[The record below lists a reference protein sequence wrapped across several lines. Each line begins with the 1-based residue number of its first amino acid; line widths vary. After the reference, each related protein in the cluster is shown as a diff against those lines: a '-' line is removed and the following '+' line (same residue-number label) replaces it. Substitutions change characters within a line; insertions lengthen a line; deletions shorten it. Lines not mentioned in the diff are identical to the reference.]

1 MIREN
6 NIKNRAISFFLTIAI
21 LASTFVSYGFTVKA
35 LDDIGSAIG
44 STARIV
50 TASVLL
56 ASNPEFVSDDVIG
69 GVSKNE
75 LPELVVIT
83 NYYYDEINNQVWY
96 EIDAAPGYTWP
107 EEYIS
112 YHYVYDYAL
121 EILTNGTNFVF
132 DENGNEI
139 GTYLDLQQ
147 FEKITLIGASSM
159 TGDVEYNWQVLIDGI
174 WIDIYGQNQPE
185 FTLSLGVIAS
195 ALDDNCEAH
204 LRLVT
209 RKSSKVVEGDTITV
223 TVIPYVE
230 DEPDEDEPQEEE
242 RPAEYEVYILCDG
255 EEVTEVTIEYD
266 DYDYDNNLIENGIKE
281 LYVESDVELYDDI
294 IWQMRKDGE
303 PDGEW
308 EDIENGN
315 YFEVSRY
322 NIQGFYS
329 ACEIGYKAF
338 LRAVLVVDGQEHVSD
353 EINVFVNE
361 RSDELYY
368 NKTDEESEDVV
379 SNSNDEEKVEGSTD
393 AVTITTDETNNK
405 KSEIGE
411 SCSEVKEKAKTK
423 AKKTEN
429 KEENGDILDD
439 SIDEEETGSQ
449 EITIIDENEESLLS
463 AVFSMFTMTVHAEE
477 NEENDIIHIAEEPV
491 SETVA
496 TEDENKMYNVII
508 EYKFEK
514 DGTTAANPYTATL
527 GENSSLDANVEF
539 PNVLGYEPYVMNDN
553 GELIRQDEYKFED
566 AAFTEDFSLTVWY
579 KPALVEYKVNVY
591 FQNVT
596 NDDYTMQSTEVL
608 EGYTDT
614 EVPVDL
620 GLYFEGFIQ
629 LLHDQPKIAAD
640 GSTQIDV
647 YFDRMYYLMK
657 FELGDNAYG
666 VQPIYARYGTQL
678 NIDSPKRPGYTFNGW
693 DDITETHEGANNG
706 LADTLPNTMPN
717 EDTVW
722 KALWIEPETAKVA
735 VVFWGENAN
744 DEGYAYIKSKDIYV
758 KPGTEISYNEGAIIC
773 GIEEHTHS
781 DDCAS
786 CGEEVHSHSIENGC
800 YNLNCGQEGH
810 TSHTDSCYGNCTH
823 EHEFYCYFYCPHQ
836 HSDNCLSCNGH
847 IHTDSCYTLNCE
859 SKEHLHSSECY
870 DHIEHA
876 HQSSCYLETETMDSS
891 LWLLVKSDTVTVN
904 PDGSTVLNVY
914 YDRTEVTLTF
924 HYNHRNGSYQS
935 EESITDKWGA
945 DIGER
950 FLAVNSNANGN
961 LWSTDSGGGGP
972 WTSFLQIMPE
982 NSEDYYCRNT
992 STNTQSAEY
1001 YTQNVDGSYKLEYT
1015 VNAYYGSN
1023 LTISKE
1029 DFYDM
1034 EGFEYSHGTDGDGGR
1049 MSSPGSYGDF
1059 DGAKF
1064 YYNRKNYVLEFNNGY
1079 EVVKTEAV
1087 PYEKSLSGYK
1097 DFVPEL
1103 PTELYEDGS
1112 REFVGWY
1119 LNPEC
1124 TGERVNLENLTMPAK
1139 NMILYAKWA
1148 LVTHEVSI
1156 YRNKNADG
1164 SFDESAKIIPSFNIS
1179 HGDKITGQDHIPKEP
1194 DNGNYNFVGWF
1205 YIDEDGREQA
1215 WDFNEMT
1222 VTHDINIYAKWD
1234 SQQMIPYTINY
1245 KLEDGTKIADSTT
1258 GSALAG
1264 TNKAFDAKGGTELY
1278 KDYQEGYFPL
1288 TQSHSVH
1295 LDINA
1300 SEVTF
1305 DFVYVQKDAVPY
1317 TVRYLEK
1324 GTHTVLHE
1332 EKVVSDNRKAVVT
1345 ENYEQINGYM
1355 PDEFQ
1360 KTLIVSADNN
1370 AVNEIIFYYTEDKE
1384 HAGYQVRHY
1393 LQNTDG
1399 TTYREIEFREGTGA
1413 IGDIITEGSRNYAGY
1428 QYNAEKSTS
1437 TGTLSANTLLK
1448 LNLYYDR
1455 LKYPYR
1461 VQYIDK
1467 DTGKEI
1473 ATEDIYTGD
1482 AMKYYGDVVTVTAKS
1497 IPNYSPVSTAVQ
1509 HTITVEKDDNLETPI
1524 ANLIKIYYV
1533 EEVNTI
1539 NYVVVGP
1546 DGCGTVSPGKTDVK
1560 VISDNGASST
1570 ARANDGYMFVGW
1582 YSDSECKNQ
1591 LTTKETLVL
1600 EKPESG
1606 WKPAT
1611 YYAKFE
1617 YALAPLTITK
1627 SGANG
1632 IDENQSFIFRI
1643 KGVDEKTAGIDLQV
1657 VIKGND
1663 SVTIN
1668 DLPIGSYD
1676 IIEETDWSWRYTPD
1690 ENNQTRI
1697 ELNPLD
1703 KNEIPF
1709 KNNRTKKNWLNGAA
1723 YRENLFTI
1731 KKEKTEEVTEN
1742 E

>member
-35 LDDIGSAIG
+35 SDDIGSAIG

-147 FEKITLIGASSM
+147 FEKRTLIGASSM
-159 TGDVEYNWQVLIDGI
+159 TGDVEYNWQVLIDGM

-266 DYDYDNNLIENGIKE
+266 DYDYDNNPIENGIKE

-329 ACEIGYKAF
+329 ACETGYKAF
-338 LRAVLVVDGQEHVSD
+338 LRAVLVADGQEHVSD

-393 AVTITTDETNNK
+393 AVTITTDETNDK
-405 KSEIGE
+405 KSEIVE
-411 SCSEVKEKAKTK
+411 SGSETKEKPEKK

-429 KEENGDILDD
+429 KEENGDISDD
-439 SIDEEETGSQ
+439 SIDQEETISP
-449 EITIIDENEESLLS
+449 ESTIIEEEESLLS
-463 AVFSMFTMTVHAEE
+463 AVFSMFSMTVHAEE
-477 NEENDIIHIAEEPV
+477 NEEKDLVQIVEETETEPV
-491 SETVA
+491 A
-496 TEDENKMYNVII
+496 KEDDNKMYNVII

-527 GENSSLDANVEF
+527 GENSSLDATVEF

-566 AAFTEDFSLTVWY
+566 ATFTEDFSLTVWY
-579 KPALVEYKVNVY
+579 KPARVEYKVNVY

-614 EVPVDL
+614 EIPVDL

-647 YFDRMYYLMK
+647 YFDRLYYLMK
-657 FELGDNAYG
+657 FELGDIAYG

-773 GIEEHTHS
+773 GVEEHTHS

-859 SKEHLHSSECY
+859 SKEHSHSSDCY
-870 DHIEHA
+870 DHIEHT

-891 LWLLVKSDTVTVN
+891 LWLLVRSDIVTVN

-914 YDRTEVTLTF
+914 YDRTKVTLTF
-924 HYNHRNGSYQS
+924 HYDYSNRSYQS

-961 LWSTDSGGGGP
+961 LWSTDSGGGSP

-982 NSEDYYCRNT
+982 KSEDYYCRNT

-1015 VNAYYGSN
+1015 VDAYYGSN

-1034 EGFEYSHGTDGDGGR
+1034 EGFEYSHGTDGDGGS
-1049 MSSPGSYGDF
+1049 MASPGSYGDF

-1064 YYNRKNYVLEFNNGY
+1064 YYNRKNYVLEFNNGF
-1079 EVVKTEAV
+1079 EVVKTEFV
-1087 PYEKSLSGYK
+1087 SYEKSLSGYEN
-1097 DFVPEL
+1097 FVPEL

-1139 NMILYAKWA
+1139 NMILYAKWS

-1156 YRNKNADG
+1156 YKNKNADG
-1164 SFDESAKIIPSFNIS
+1164 SFDESSKIIPSFNVS
-1179 HGDKITGQDHIPKEP
+1179 HGEKITGQDHIPEEP

-1215 WDFNEMT
+1215 WDFDEMT
-1222 VTHDINIYAKWD
+1222 VTHDIKIYAKWD

-1245 KLEDGTKIADSTT
+1245 ILKDGTKVANSTT

-1278 KDYQEGYFPL
+1278 ANYQEGYFPL

-1305 DFVYVQKDAVPY
+1305 DFIYIQKDAVPY
-1317 TVRYLEK
+1317 TVKYLEK
-1324 GTHTVLHE
+1324 GSNKVLHT

-1345 ENYEQINGYM
+1345 ENYELINGYM

-1360 KTLIVSADNN
+1360 KTLVVSADDN
-1370 AVNEIIFYYTEDKE
+1370 AKNEIIFYYTEDKE

-1399 TTYREIEFREGTGA
+1399 KTYREVEFREGTGA
-1413 IGDIITEGSRNYAGY
+1413 IGDIISEGARTYAGY

-1437 TGTLSANTLLK
+1437 TGTLSADKLLK

-1461 VQYIDK
+1461 VQYVDK

-1473 ATEDIYTGD
+1473 STEDIYTGESK
-1482 AMKYYGDVVTVTAKS
+1482 KYYGDIVTITAKS
-1497 IPNYSPVSTAVQ
+1497 IPNYSPVSTAIQ
-1509 HTITVEKDDNLETPI
+1509 HTITVEKDDNLEKPI
-1524 ANLIKIYYV
+1524 ANLIKVYYV

-1546 DGCGTVSPGKTDVK
+1546 NGCGTVSPSKTEVK
-1560 VISDNGASST
+1560 VLSDNGASST
-1570 ARANDGYMFVGW
+1570 AKVNDGYMFVGW
-1582 YSDSECKNQ
+1582 YSDAECQDKITN
-1591 LTTKETLVL
+1591 KETLVL
-1600 EKPESG
+1600 EKPEGG

-1617 YALAPLTITK
+1617 YALASLTISK
-1627 SGANG
+1627 SGASE
-1632 IDENQSFIFRI
+1632 IDENQSFIFRV
-1643 KGVDEKTAGIDLQV
+1643 KGVDEKTAGIELQV

-1676 IIEETDWSWRYTPD
+1676 IIEETDWSWRYTPN

-1697 ELNPLD
+1697 VLNPLD

-1723 YRENLFTI
+1723 YCENLFTI
-1731 KKEKTEEVTEN
+1731 KEKEDEN

>member
-6 NIKNRAISFFLTIAI
+6 NLKNRAISFFLTIAI

-35 LDDIGSAIG
+35 SDDIGSVIG

-50 TASVLL
+50 TSSVLL
-56 ASNPEFVSDDVIG
+56 ASNPEYVATDVIG

-96 EIDAAPGYTWP
+96 EIDAAPGYEWP
-107 EEYIS
+107 DEYMS
-112 YHYVYDYAL
+112 YHYVYDYAI
-121 EILTNGTNFVF
+121 EILTNGTNYIF

-147 FEKITLIGASSM
+147 FEKLHLVGASSM
-159 TGDVEYNWQVLIDGI
+159 TGDVEYSWQVLIDGV
-174 WIDIYGQNQPE
+174 WVDIYGQNKPE

-204 LRLVT
+204 IRLVT
-209 RKSSKVVEGDTITV
+209 RKSSKVVEGDAITV

-230 DEPDEDEPQEEE
+230 DKPDEDEPQEEE

-266 DYDYDNNLIENGIKE
+266 DYDYDNNPIENGTKK
-281 LYVESDVELYDDI
+281 LYIESDVELYDDI

-315 YFEVSRY
+315 CFEVSRY
-322 NIQGFYS
+322 NIQGYYS
-329 ACEIGYKAF
+329 ADEIGYKAF
-338 LRAVLVVDGQEHVSD
+338 VRAILISEEHEIISD
-353 EINVFVNE
+353 EVSVYINE

-368 NKTDEESEDVV
+368 NESKEKNEVESISYSEETNEKKTNEYADS
-379 SNSNDEEKVEGSTD
+379 SNITTNEGEEEKIDLTGADSDT
-393 AVTITTDETNNK
+393 
-405 KSEIGE
+405 
-411 SCSEVKEKAKTK
+411 
-423 AKKTEN
+423 
-429 KEENGDILDD
+429 KEELEKKINK
-439 SIDEEETGSQ
+439 IDNEEDNCEIPDNNINEEETSSQ
-449 EITIIDENEESLLS
+449 ESTFTEDEDGSLLS
-463 AVFSMFTMTVHAEE
+463 AVFSMFSMTVYAAEE
-477 NEENDIIHIAEEPV
+477 EQEIV
-491 SETVA
+491 SVEDETEIVV
-496 TEDENKMYNVII
+496 TEDENQMYNVII

-527 GENSSLDANVEF
+527 GENSSLDATVEF

-566 AAFTEDFSLTVWY
+566 ATFTEDFSLTVWY

-614 EVPVDL
+614 EIPVDL

-629 LLHDQPKIAAD
+629 LLHNQPKIAAD

-647 YFDRMYYLMK
+647 YFDRLYYLMK
-657 FELGDNAYG
+657 FELGDSAYG

-706 LADTLPNTMPN
+706 LSDTLPNTMPN

-744 DEGYAYIKSKDIYV
+744 DEGYAYIESNDIYV
-758 KPGTEISYNEGAIIC
+758 KPGTEITYDEGAIIC
-773 GIEEHTHS
+773 GIEEHTHT
-781 DDCAS
+781 DNCAM
-786 CGEEVHSHSIENGC
+786 CGEETHSHSIENNC
-800 YNLNCGQEGH
+800 YILNCGQEEH
-810 TSHTDSCYGNCTH
+810 TSHTDSCYVNCEHEHNFLCNIFGCTH
-823 EHEFYCYFYCPHQ
+823 AH
-836 HSDNCLSCNGH
+836 DDTCLSCDGH
-847 IHTDSCYTLNCE
+847 IHTDACYILNCD
-859 SKEHLHSSECY
+859 SNEHSHSSDCY

-876 HQSSCYLETETMDSS
+876 HQSSCYLETDAMDNS
-891 LWLLVKSDTVTVN
+891 LWSFVKTDTVTVN

-914 YDRTEVTLTF
+914 YDRKEFTLHFRKTNSQVDD
-924 HYNHRNGSYQS
+924 YGT
-935 EESITDKWGA
+935 ITDKWGA
-945 DIGER
+945 NIEDEFYEACDKAGYDSWSEE
-950 FLAVNSNANGN
+950 SNG
-961 LWSTDSGGGGP
+961 DSP
-972 WTSFLQIMPE
+972 WTNHIECMPQQ
-982 NSEDYYCRNT
+982 NRTYYSYTGSGNKVWVMTYFKEDLTKEYQEAFTVELHRSRETTVSKEEFIDIEGFTFNADRST
-992 STNTQSAEY
+992 KTGSSTN
-1001 YTQNVDGSYKLEYT
+1001 
-1015 VNAYYGSN
+1015 
-1023 LTISKE
+1023 
-1029 DFYDM
+1029 
-1034 EGFEYSHGTDGDGGR
+1034 
-1049 MSSPGSYGDF
+1049 
-1059 DGAKF
+1059 GAKF
-1064 YYNRKNYVLEFNNGY
+1064 YYDRNDYSLEFNNGY

-1124 TGERVNLENLTMPAK
+1124 TGERVNLEDLTMPAK

-1179 HGDKITGQDHIPKEP
+1179 HGDKITGQDHIPEEP

-1245 KLEDGTKIADSTT
+1245 KLEDGTKIADPTT

-1300 SEVTF
+1300 SEVIF

-1332 EKVVSDNRKAVVT
+1332 AKVVSDNRKAVVT

-1399 TTYREIEFREGTGA
+1399 TTYREVEFREGTGA

-1473 ATEDIYTGD
+1473 ATEDIFTGD

-1497 IPNYSPVSTAVQ
+1497 ISNYSPISTAVQ
-1509 HTITVEKDDNLETPI
+1509 HTITVEKDDNLEEPI

-1617 YALAPLTITK
+1617 YALASLTITK

-1657 VIKGND
+1657 VIKGNE

-1668 DLPIGSYD
+1668 ELPIGSYD
-1676 IIEETDWSWRYTPD
+1676 IIEEVDWSWRYTPD

-1709 KNNRTKKNWLNGAA
+1709 KNNRTKKNWLNGATHC
-1723 YRENLFTI
+1723 ENLFTI
-1731 KKEKTEEVTEN
+1731 KEEEDEN